1 MAQEPE
7 PLTPVIVGDSSIINK
22 VVYYGDTLIDLSQD
36 TVAQGDVLSGKTVH
50 LPSGQQVQGSMVNN
64 GSTSATITTKA
75 QQVTIPSGYTSG
87 GTVQIDSTEQGKI
100 IAGNIKKDVTILGT
114 TGTYEGASVSSTTAT
129 VTPSVNSQ
137 IILPSTYSVDYFDEV
152 DVNAIPYAETDNVA
166 GGKTADIGDNATP
179 VWILNTKY
187 VYYKENSGWSLSWDT
202 VSSSRYNELIATV
215 NACQGLLTIPTGSIV
230 RTIYTNLLFSG
241 YFVRQGAIMSLTPTA
256 AENATSYTVTDDGTV
271 VRVST
276 TFNLSL
282 DSGGWIN
289 QSSAGYFEWYSF
301 IYVVYN

>member
-7 PLTPVIVGDSSIINK
+7 PFTPVIVGDSSIINK